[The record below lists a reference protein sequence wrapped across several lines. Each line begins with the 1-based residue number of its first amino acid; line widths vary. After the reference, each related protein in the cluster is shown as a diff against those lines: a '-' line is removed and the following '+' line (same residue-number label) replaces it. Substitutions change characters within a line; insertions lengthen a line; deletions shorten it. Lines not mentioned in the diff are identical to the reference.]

1 MGDQYEHARTHS
13 AESYESGS
21 GPSSQAST
29 VPGGN
34 AYNNQHA
41 GGRPAYDDYSQD
53 ELVRQPQSALVY
65 PCLSAYT
72 AAVSALCFQN
82 SNRLEPD
89 TTLLCILQDSRQPS
103 FINKK
108 GGDNVGTLAR

>member
-29 VPGGN
+29 IAGGH

-41 GGRPAYDDYSQD
+41 GGRSAYDDYSQD
-53 ELVRQPQSALVY
+53 ELVRKPHAAFVY
-65 PCLSAYT
+65 PLLLAHTINFAACLH
-72 AAVSALCFQN
+72 N
-82 SNRLEPD
+82 SPH
-89 TTLLCILQDSRQPS
+89 T
-103 FINKK
+103 K
-108 GGDNVGTLAR
+108 